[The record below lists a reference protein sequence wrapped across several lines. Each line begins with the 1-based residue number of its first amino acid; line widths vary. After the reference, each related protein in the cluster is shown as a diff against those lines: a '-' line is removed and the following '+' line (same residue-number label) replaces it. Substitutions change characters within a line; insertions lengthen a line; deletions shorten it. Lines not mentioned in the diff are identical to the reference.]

1 MPCSRAHLAR
11 DPSTHPRYAL
21 PAHSKVAYLVLV
33 HTSPSSQSRKEIDK
47 VITSLSNFS
56 PYIRHLAEAG
66 SLLPS
71 ELPHASAP
79 EQGADAAETEDGGG
93 DTHRPM
99 SAGLLAEFVASLLER
114 DDEPRFRKAL
124 ILIQVDGFDE
134 PNPVMIRL
142 RVVVV

>member
-1 MPCSRAHLAR
+1 MM
-11 DPSTHPRYAL
+11 
-21 PAHSKVAYLVLV
+21 
-33 HTSPSSQSRKEIDK
+33 
-47 VITSLSNFS
+47 TSLSNFS

-71 ELPHASAP
+71 ELPHASSL
-79 EQGADAAETEDGGG
+79 EKGADATETEDGGG
-93 DTHRPM
+93 DTHRPI

-142 RVVVV
+142 RVVVVVL